1 MSGCSLITGIGGFI
15 GHRLALRLQ
24 QMGQHVR
31 GIGFHA
37 VPTCCDVADKVDITH
52 AVPPAL
58 FRQIETVF
66 HLAGKVHA
74 LSEVRQDDAEY
85 FRINT
90 DGTRHVLEAARAA
103 GVRRFVFFSTIK
115 AMSRDEESG
124 EAQGAEG
131 RGRGLGAGQER
142 AWTELDVI
150 VPDTPYGK
158 SKLEAEML
166 VLNGGYV
173 PEPVVLRLCM
183 VYGAGA
189 KGNMTKMLRAIDR
202 GRFPPLPDFQNRRS
216 MVHVQDVLDAA
227 LLAAERPEAVGQVF
241 IVSDGVG
248 YSTRQ
253 MFELMCHALH
263 RPVPSWT
270 VPLWV
275 LRSLG
280 WTGDVIG
287 RVRGRR
293 FVFDSDALDK
303 LASSA
308 WFSSHKIES
317 MLGFQPKWNLEK
329 ALPEMVKEA
338 RRA

>member
-1 MSGCSLITGIGGFI
+1 MVRCSLITGVSGFI
-15 GHRLALRLQ
+15 GGRLAGRI
-24 QMGQHVR
+24 R
-31 GIGFHA
+31 GRERRVHGINFA
-37 VPTCCDVADKVDITH
+37 SSRTCCDLTHQADITQPIS
-52 AVPPAL
+52 ADL
-58 FRQIETVF
+58 FAGVDTVF

-74 LSEVRQDDAEY
+74 LSEGKQDDAEY
-85 FRINT
+85 LRVNT
-90 DGTRHVLEAARAA
+90 DGTGHVLEAARAA
-103 GVRRFVFFSTIK
+103 GVRRLVFFSTVK
-115 AMSRDEESG
+115 AMTRDDAESK
-124 EAQGAEG
+124 AQGVRREG
-131 RGRGLGAGQER
+131 LEVGQDR
-142 AWTELDVI
+142 AWTEQDVI
-150 VPDTPYGK
+150 EPDTPYGK
-158 SKLEAEML
+158 SKLEAEKL

-189 KGNMTKMLRAIDR
+189 KGNMTKMLRAINR

-253 MFELMCHALH
+253 MFELMCHALN
-263 RPVPSWT
+263 RRVPSWT

-280 WTGDVIG
+280 WVGDAIG
-287 RVRGRR
+287 RIRGRR

-308 WFSSHKIES
+308 WFSSRKIET
-317 MLGFQPKWNLEK
+317 MLGFKPEWNLEK
-329 ALPEMVKEA
+329 ALPEMVREMENGK
-338 RRA
+338 